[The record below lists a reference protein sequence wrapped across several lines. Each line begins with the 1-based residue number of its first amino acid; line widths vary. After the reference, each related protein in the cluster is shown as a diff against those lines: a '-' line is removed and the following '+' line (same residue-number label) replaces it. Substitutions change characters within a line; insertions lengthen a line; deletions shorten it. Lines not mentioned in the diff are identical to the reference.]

1 MSKVD
6 VYLKGGAVIRLDVK
20 DFGVKVGESGDL
32 YSVRWESTTRDRP
45 LYINPAQVAAVI
57 ER

>member
-32 YSVRWESTTRDRP
+32 YSVRWEGNGKDGP
-45 LYINPAQVAAVI
+45 LYINPSQVAAVI